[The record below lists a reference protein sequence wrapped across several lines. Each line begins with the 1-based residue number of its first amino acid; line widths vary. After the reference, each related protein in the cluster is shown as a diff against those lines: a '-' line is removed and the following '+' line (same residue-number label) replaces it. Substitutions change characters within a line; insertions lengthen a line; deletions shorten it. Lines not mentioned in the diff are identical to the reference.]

1 MDNTTYYQKNGEKTL
16 NKAKDYYKNN
26 NERLREQARNK
37 YKNLSEE
44 DKKREY
50 GKNRYRNMPEKKK
63 QKLKENQDIKKQ
75 NSLRIVCTIYQY
87 TIKPIYLDKL
97 TEIKV

>member
-1 MDNTTYYQKNGEKTL
+1 
-16 NKAKDYYKNN
+16 
-26 NERLREQARNK
+26 
-37 YKNLSEE
+37 
-44 DKKREY
+44 
-50 GKNRYRNMPEKKK
+50 MPEKKK